1 MALLPNIFNPAFY
14 EGGTSGVLGN
24 LPMYFTQ
31 PGASQ
36 GFPDTPTG
44 APRPPMAAPQA
55 QPSSPMGAM
64 PEAPAAQ
71 PSIFSRFMSGINDNS
86 DLLMGIGAGLLQGK
100 GLGGGLQMGSQF
112 AAAAG
117 KRNVTDDIK
126 EFEYARAQGFKGTL
140 QDWMQRKR
148 AGAGEYGLQAIWGTD
163 KDGRP
168 ALIQLGKSGE
178 AIQSRL
184 PEGFSPAKD
193 PIKVDMGT
201 HWGFL
206 DPQTRQ
212 LVTTQPKN
220 IAETKVQEAV
230 GSAQGTAQV
239 NLPKVVDTAN
249 RSLAL
254 VDEMIHHP
262 GRATATGLSG
272 QIDPRNYLAGTD
284 ATDFRIRQE
293 QIQGQTFLQAF
304 ESLKGGGAITEL
316 EGQKAQA
323 AIARLN
329 TKQSDEEYVKALNE
343 LKGVLQAG
351 ISRAQRMAAGNFT
364 PASPAAAPAAAG
376 STPDPL
382 GIR

>member
-1 MALLPNIFNPAFY
+1 MAILPNIFNPAFY

-36 GFPDTPTG
+36 GFPDMPTG
-44 APRPPMAAPQA
+44 GLRPPMAAPQA
-55 QPSSPMGAM
+55 PLGPPMSAM

-126 EFEYARAQGFKGTL
+126 EFEYARSQGFKGTL

-220 IAETKVQEAV
+220 IAGKEEEEAR
-230 GSAQGTAQV
+230 G
-239 NLPKVVDTAN
+239 K
-249 RSLAL
+249 
-254 VDEMIHHP
+254 
-262 GRATATGLSG
+262 ATGLAQVALPAAETTTSRALRMLDELEKHPG
-272 QIDPRNYLAGTD
+272 FSESVGFVLGRLPALTPKA
-284 ATDFRIRQE
+284 ADFRERVQQVDAMVFGDAVE
-293 QIQGQTFLQAF
+293 VMRGL
-304 ESLKGGGAITEL
+304 GALTDK
-316 EGQKAQA
+316 EGPKVTA
-323 AIARLN
+323 ARARLN
-329 TKQSDEEYVKALNE
+329 TAKSEEDYKTALKDVREIFTTGIENMRKKA
-343 LKGVLQAG
+343 G
-351 ISRAQRMAAGNFT
+351 MAAS
-364 PASPAAAPAAAG
+364 PSSPAASPAASGGAA
-376 STPDPL
+376 DPL